1 VTVGKGKAIERYKL
15 IFEDQVRSATTLVR
29 LNDIK
34 WDCCQAELAFIAKFL
49 KAAAEE

>member
-1 VTVGKGKAIERYKL
+1 
-15 IFEDQVRSATTLVR
+15 LVR

-34 WDCCQAELAFIAKFL
+34 WESSQFELSFIAKFL